1 MTPVYIDDCFAMLH
15 PAGGTHGV
23 LICNTLGDEAL
34 NVYRPLVHL
43 AGRFAAAGA
52 PTLRLEYYGTGDS
65 GGEDAQPGRFRAWL
79 GNIVAGVRWLRQNC
93 AVGPVTLVGVRIGA
107 ALAARAACDID
118 GVASL
123 VMLAPVATG
132 RRFLREMVL
141 RANATAEIWQ
151 VPSHI
156 EEGGWFEAYGIRL
169 DRATRDEL
177 ERLDVAKLPRAP
189 APHALVLDQHDSP
202 AGGIMAERL
211 RHLGTQAV
219 HRTIAGLAEMLRDP
233 YENAV
238 PHEAFADAVDYA
250 LSREAGRSSAVAIGP
265 VPASLPSAR
274 RRPTESGA
282 LPTATGHETP
292 IFLGP
297 DNALFGILSTPAHPC
312 DDAPPVL
319 IANTGANPRSGNS
332 RNAVTIARWLAAH
345 GIASLR
351 MDGAG
356 IGDSAL
362 HTGERGQPY
371 SARDDHDLAAGIDEL
386 TRRFNTPILLLGM
399 CSGAFHALR
408 AAYDDHRIAGLMLL
422 NLQKFVW
429 DEGESLSVVQRTTF
443 RTTRFYLH
451 HLHSPQVWHRV
462 LHGEINLAGIARAL
476 AGRALRRVAAAADPA
491 LALLRRQET
500 RVGYVRRKIGGLRQ
514 RRVPIL
520 FVLSGNDP
528 GLDEIAAYFGA
539 HGRQFRR
546 QPNVMFR
553 MLDGADHTLS
563 AHWAREALLGY
574 IADFLR
580 QRCSLTID
588 PADPEPAPLRTAP
601 TRLDAT
607 FVSPVAIDSRSSAA

>member
-1 MTPVYIDDCFAMLH
+1 
-15 PAGGTHGV
+15 
-23 LICNTLGDEAL
+23 
-34 NVYRPLVHL
+34 
-43 AGRFAAAGA
+43 
-52 PTLRLEYYGTGDS
+52 
-65 GGEDAQPGRFRAWL
+65 
-79 GNIVAGVRWLRQNC
+79 
-93 AVGPVTLVGVRIGA
+93 
-107 ALAARAACDID
+107 
-118 GVASL
+118 
-123 VMLAPVATG
+123 
-132 RRFLREMVL
+132 
-141 RANATAEIWQ
+141 
-151 VPSHI
+151 
-156 EEGGWFEAYGIRL
+156 
-169 DRATRDEL
+169 
-177 ERLDVAKLPRAP
+177 
-189 APHALVLDQHDSP
+189 
-202 AGGIMAERL
+202 
-211 RHLGTQAV
+211 
-219 HRTIAGLAEMLRDP
+219 
-233 YENAV
+233 
-238 PHEAFADAVDYA
+238 
-250 LSREAGRSSAVAIGP
+250 
-265 VPASLPSAR
+265 
-274 RRPTESGA
+274 
-282 LPTATGHETP
+282 
-292 IFLGP
+292 
-297 DNALFGILSTPAHPC
+297 
-312 DDAPPVL
+312 
-319 IANTGANPRSGNS
+319 
-332 RNAVTIARWLAAH
+332 
-345 GIASLR
+345 
-351 MDGAG
+351 
-356 IGDSAL
+356 
-362 HTGERGQPY
+362 
-371 SARDDHDLAAGIDEL
+371 
-386 TRRFNTPILLLGM
+386 
-399 CSGAFHALR
+399 LR

-491 LALLRRQET
+491 LALFRRQET